1 MLAWVARRFQRHGL
15 LRVSDEAYLMG
26 WLLNLPKVAG
36 DRAPGSGIRGPRRL
50 GVWCMRNQE
59 ESGSEYMTDT

>member
-1 MLAWVARRFQRHGL
+1 
-15 LRVSDEAYLMG
+15 VSDEAYLMG